1 MTELARLIV
10 VHDIQ
15 AAQVDKVDI
24 GANHNM
30 TTTLLHHHPKSGL
43 EAKFSMEFCLAIL
56 LLERKAGL
64 SQFSDKMVQ
73 RPDAQQMI
81 NRINFYVDP
90 DAESAGFDKMT
101 SLLKIH
107 MKDGSV
113 ITGRA
118 DFAKGSPTNPM
129 TFEEAATKFRGCAEF
144 AEWPKAKTEKII
156 AFVTALETAPDVSA
170 LTPLLSADTK

>member
-1 MTELARLIV
+1 
-10 VHDIQ
+10 
-15 AAQVDKVDI
+15 
-24 GANHNM
+24 
-30 TTTLLHHHPKSGL
+30 
-43 EAKFSMEFCLAIL
+43 MEFCLAIL

-64 SQFSDKMVQ
+64 SQFSDRMVQ
-73 RPDAQQMI
+73 RPDVQRMI
-81 NRINFYVDP
+81 KRINFYIDP

-107 MKDGSV
+107 MNDGSV

-170 LTPLLSADTK
+170 LSPLLSADAK

>member
-1 MTELARLIV
+1 MA

-43 EAKFSMEFCLAIL
+43 EAKFSMEFCMAIL

-64 SQFSDKMVQ
+64 GQFSDKVVQ
-73 RPDAQQMI
+73 RPDVQQMI

-90 DAESAGFDKMT
+90 EAENAGFDKMT
-101 SLLKIH
+101 SLLRIH
-107 MKDGSV
+107 RKDGSV

-129 TFEEAATKFRGCAEF
+129 SFEEAAMKFRGCAEF
-144 AEWPKAKTEKII
+144 AEWPKPKTEKII
-156 AFVTALETAPDVSA
+156 AFITALETAPDISR
-170 LTPLLSADTK
+170 LTPLLAAETK